1 MNWNTDRDGLERS
14 MTDQLFLL
22 ASAIKPMNES
32 AAECVLK
39 ARELLINHQAE
50 IAKAEEIIRDLR
62 ERLGE

>member
-22 ASAIKPMNES
+22 AGAIRPMNES

-39 ARELLINHQAE
+39 ARAMLINHQAE
-50 IAKAEEIIRDLR
+50 LANAEEIIRDLK
-62 ERLGE
+62 ERQK